1 MAHSST
7 HRRHLFWL
15 ALGTA
20 TMALAMAVLLVFE
33 LMQRQS
39 VQNSISLRGDSITP
53 IASEC
58 EREYLRFRHEL
69 YSAVHARTPPDP
81 QTLALRYDLFLSR
94 LTLLRDSPSILPLVD
109 LPEYI
114 AVVPKLEQLA
124 RRADPV
130 IGRTPHNPKELAELL
145 GQVDALAAEVH
156 ALTLASNS
164 FSGHLMESQ
173 ARTVLAQTNQIVGLT
188 LAQLILLLAAAT
200 ALFIRQ
206 RRQEQ
211 ERLERERVT
220 QDLRD
225 ANLLAQAAM
234 DKLRQSQE
242 ELARSE
248 TKAALNTVIAG
259 VSHELS
265 TPLGNSLMTASTLV
279 DQGRDFQRTLDRQ
292 QALKRSELSAFVNS
306 VCEGNDLLLRNLQRA
321 TELLKNFRQV
331 ANDQA
336 SGQRRVFA
344 LGKAVQEIVDTL
356 APSLKRHPHKI
367 VVDIPDGIVMD
378 SLPGPLGQIV
388 INLVNNAYLH
398 AFEGRSNGV
407 LTIRASQAGDRVS
420 LVFSD
425 NGVGMSATTLSR
437 LFHPF
442 YSTKVGEGGTG
453 LGMTIVADLV
463 RKTLGGAI
471 QVQSTPDVG
480 TSIQLDLPQV
490 APKSEAAA
498 PTRPSSAT
506 P

>member
-1 MAHSST
+1 M
-7 HRRHLFWL
+7 
-15 ALGTA
+15 
-20 TMALAMAVLLVFE
+20 
-33 LMQRQS
+33 
-39 VQNSISLRGDSITP
+39 
-53 IASEC
+53 
-58 EREYLRFRHEL
+58 
-69 YSAVHARTPPDP
+69 
-81 QTLALRYDLFLSR
+81 
-94 LTLLRDSPSILPLVD
+94 LT
-109 LPEYI
+109 
-114 AVVPKLEQLA
+114 
-124 RRADPV
+124 
-130 IGRTPHNPKELAELL
+130 
-145 GQVDALAAEVH
+145 QVDALGADVH
-156 ALTLASNS
+156 ALALASNS
-164 FSGHLMESQ
+164 FAGHLMERQ
-173 ARTVLAQTNQIVGLT
+173 ARTMLTQTNQIVGLT

-200 ALFIRQ
+200 ALLVRQ
-206 RRQEQ
+206 KRLEH

-279 DQGRDFQRTLDRQ
+279 DQGRDFQRAMDRQ
-292 QALKRSELSAFVNS
+292 QALKRSELLAFVHT

-344 LGKAVQEIVDTL
+344 LGRVVREIVDTL
-356 APSLKRHPHKI
+356 MPSLKRHPHQI
-367 VVDIPDGIVMD
+367 VIDIPDGLVMD

-398 AFEGRSNGV
+398 AFEGRAKGV
-407 LTIRASQAGDRVS
+407 LTIHASQADAHVK

-425 NGVGMSATTLSR
+425 DGVGMSATTLSR

-442 YSTKVGEGGTG
+442 YSTKLGEGGTG

-463 RKTLGGAI
+463 RKTLGGTI
-471 QVQSTPDVG
+471 EVRSTPGAG
-480 TSIQLDLPQV
+480 TSIHIELPQV
-490 APKSEAAA
+490 VPKQEAAA
-498 PTRPSSAT
+498 PSSQPPVTPS
-506 P
+506 